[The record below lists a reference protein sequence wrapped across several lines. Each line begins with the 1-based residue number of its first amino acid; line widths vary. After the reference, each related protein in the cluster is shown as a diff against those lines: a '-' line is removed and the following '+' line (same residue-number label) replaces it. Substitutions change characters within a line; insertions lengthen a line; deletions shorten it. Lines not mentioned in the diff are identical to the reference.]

1 MNSALI
7 MIILNMKYSGGT
19 APSEVGFL
27 LQGRYGDFTAD
38 WYSNIGSVIILTM
51 VFNITFPVIELI
63 LTSLLQCLRKCWDR
77 RCKRATSCKTKQ

>member
-38 WYSNIGSVIILTM
+38 WYNNIGSVIILTM
-51 VFNITFPVIELI
+51 VFNITFPVI
-63 LTSLLQCLRKCWDR
+63 
-77 RCKRATSCKTKQ
+77 